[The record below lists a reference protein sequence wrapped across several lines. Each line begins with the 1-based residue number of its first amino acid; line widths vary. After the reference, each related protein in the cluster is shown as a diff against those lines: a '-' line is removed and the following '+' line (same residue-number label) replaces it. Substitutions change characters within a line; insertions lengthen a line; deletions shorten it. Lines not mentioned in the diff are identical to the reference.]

1 MFSKNQI
8 ALPLKSLLSPL
19 SGDSFLSSM
28 RIFFFIPY
36 FIFSFIFFVP
46 FFFFPTHLH
55 PEFLAQF
62 AGSSKIQTTNQM
74 IEEFVYRL

>member
-1 MFSKNQI
+1 MFFEESDSIAPKITTKPIIRRQLSKFNE
-8 ALPLKSLLSPL
+8 
-19 SGDSFLSSM
+19 D
-28 RIFFFIPY
+28 FFIPY